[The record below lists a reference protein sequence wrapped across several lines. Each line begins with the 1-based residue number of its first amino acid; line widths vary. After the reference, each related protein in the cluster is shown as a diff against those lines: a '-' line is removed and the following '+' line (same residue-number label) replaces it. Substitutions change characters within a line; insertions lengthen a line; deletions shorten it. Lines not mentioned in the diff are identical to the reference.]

1 MSAKDILVVVGDFSE
16 DYEVMVAFQAL
27 EMVGHDVD
35 VACPDRDA
43 GDTIKTAI
51 HDFRG
56 DQTYVETRGHD
67 FELTASL
74 NDLDPG
80 EYDVLVLPGG
90 RAPEYLRTREV
101 VLETVRHFFEEDKPV
116 AAICHGPQILA
127 AAGVLDGYELTSLP
141 DVRTD
146 VENAGTGCSWVD
158 GVTRDDNLV
167 TGQTWEDLSE
177 WLAELLDFLGTEI
190 THGEPIAADD

>member
-16 DYEVMVAFQAL
+16 
-27 EMVGHDVD
+27 
-35 VACPDRDA
+35 
-43 GDTIKTAI
+43 
-51 HDFRG
+51 
-56 DQTYVETRGHD
+56 
-67 FELTASL
+67 
-74 NDLDPG
+74 
-80 EYDVLVLPGG
+80 
-90 RAPEYLRTREV
+90 EYLRTREV